1 VSLQGR
7 EKTFEKKLKIF
18 DDSLDDERSNNYFLF
33 LLLLRSYFFQLF
45 LKKEIETDDTLGGKL
60 NLKPFLQ

>member
-18 DDSLDDERSNNYFLF
+18 DDSLDERSNNYFLF
-33 LLLLRSYFFQLF
+33 LLLRSNFFQLF